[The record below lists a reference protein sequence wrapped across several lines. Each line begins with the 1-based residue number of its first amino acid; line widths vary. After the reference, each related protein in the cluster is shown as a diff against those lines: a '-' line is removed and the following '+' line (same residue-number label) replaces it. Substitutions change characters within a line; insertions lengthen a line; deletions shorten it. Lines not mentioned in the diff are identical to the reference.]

1 MIFVQ
6 GDDTMTLKEFTDM
19 AQSCNSPITVMLFSD
34 IESEEE
40 FRLNKNA
47 GLVLLKFQSTYQTEA
62 VLTSKFVN
70 ARVEAFYGVSKDTY
84 HVIVEIDDLQ

>member
-1 MIFVQ
+1 
-6 GDDTMTLKEFTDM
+6 MTLKEFTEM

-47 GLVLLKFQSTYQTEA
+47 GLVLLKFQSIYEPA
-62 VLTSKFVN
+62 VVLTS
-70 ARVEAFYGVSKDTY
+70 
-84 HVIVEIDDLQ
+84 

>member
-1 MIFVQ
+1 
-6 GDDTMTLKEFTDM
+6 MTLKEFTDM
-19 AQSCNSPITVMLFSD
+19 ARSCNSPITVMLFSD

-47 GLVLLKFQSTYQTEA
+47 GLVLLKFQSIYEPA
-62 VLTSKFVN
+62 VVLTSEFVN

-84 HVIVEIDDLQ
+84 HVIFEIDDLQ